1 MRKITLVVLSFLA
14 VAVSPLSLSAQETP
28 PSPPAAQTQ
37 PPTQND
43 DPQEDLAKLIPQ
55 TDLDAIQKAYNEQA
69 YSRAISLAEQAL
81 KKAPQSHKLH
91 TLLGNAHLLNG
102 SPAAAIPF
110 LLKARELGADPDTN
124 AAVLCIAYSSVSP
137 QSIPPN
143 AAVDTCV
150 DAAKRNPKNS
160 ALQYRTA
167 NLLTDA
173 QRYDDA
179 APFFQNAFELDPQSL
194 PYATSLTSNLATLKK
209 YQQAFEITTQLIETK
224 HQNSPIL
231 YHNAIVYAQRA
242 KLYDEVV
249 KWADLTAERFHDKT
263 FYVHKAAALFNLAQF
278 DEARAVLAP
287 LNIDLVQS
295 SSLDHYYLVKA
306 KLAFQHADPSAID
319 AFNQIANS
327 TLPQNDAHFRAMFA
341 LTYLLNRQFDD
352 AQRKSNLMKTSQS
365 SHVKIMG
372 YLIESILPL
381 FRALDDEK
389 LPTQKVWN
397 DLPHADRQRA
407 AAAFKTAS
415 SLAGSPAELAAFID
429 ELPRQGFPPLF
440 VDAFK
445 LVDANKDE
453 NFASKSTSRCSSRPR
468 SAPASTPP
476 IALLLLLSTA
486 VIARLRRVS

>member
-1 MRKITLVVLSFLA
+1 M
-14 VAVSPLSLSAQETP
+14 
-28 PSPPAAQTQ
+28 
-37 PPTQND
+37 
-43 DPQEDLAKLIPQ
+43 LIPQ
-55 TDLDAIQKAYNEQA
+55 TDLDAIQKAYDEQA

-91 TLLGNAHLLNG
+91 TLIGNAHLLNG
-102 SPAAAIPF
+102 SPDTAIPH

-124 AAVLCIAYSSVSP
+124 AAVLCVAYSSISP
-137 QSIPPN
+137 QSLPTN
-143 AAVDTCV
+143 TAVDTCV

-167 NLLTDA
+167 NLLADA

-224 HQNSPIL
+224 HKNSPIL

-242 KLYDEVV
+242 NLYDEVV
-249 KWADLTAERFHDKT
+249 KWADMTAERFHDKT

-278 DEARAVLAP
+278 DKARAVLDP
-287 LNIDLVQS
+287 LDIDLIQS

-306 KLAFQHADPSAID
+306 KLGFQHADPSAID
-319 AFNQIANS
+319 AFNQLANS
-327 TLPQNDAHFRAMFA
+327 TLPQNDTHFRAMFA
-341 LTYLLNRQFDD
+341 LSCLLNRQFDD
-352 AQRKSNLMKTSQS
+352 AQRKSNFMKTSQN

-381 FRALDDEK
+381 FRAPNADAEK
-389 LPTQKVWN
+389 LPTQKAWN
-397 DLPHADRQRA
+397 DLTRADRQRA
-407 AAAFKTAS
+407 VAAFDTAA
-415 SLAGSPAELAAFID
+415 SLAGSTAELTAFID

-453 NFASKSTSRCSSRPR
+453 NFASKSTSRCAARPR

-476 IALLLLLSTA
+476 IALLLLLSIA